1 MIQRATRAGLVLAVM
16 LAAGAVWAQS
26 ARPDRQLSTVSQEAW
41 QLAEQGKL
49 ESAWGKVLGVPEP
62 AADNPRV
69 LALRRDNGADYKIL
83 SAEAAVEYGL
93 ADLWFI
99 ARVHK
104 SAPVSREMVLNHV
117 AQHTLGLPKS
127 Y

>member
-1 MIQRATRAGLVLAVM
+1 MCFAGLSLARVDRW
-16 LAAGAVWAQS
+16 AAQPRPNSERDDARRTLLHCPWACGSVCWSPFVDERCTDSRGAV
-26 ARPDRQLSTVSQEAW
+26 REVEALD
-41 QLAEQGKL
+41 QAIQIHG
-49 ESAWGKVLGVPEP
+49 GNGF
-62 AADNPRV
+62 
-69 LALRRDNGADYKIL
+69 AL
-83 SAEAAVEYGL
+83 EYGL